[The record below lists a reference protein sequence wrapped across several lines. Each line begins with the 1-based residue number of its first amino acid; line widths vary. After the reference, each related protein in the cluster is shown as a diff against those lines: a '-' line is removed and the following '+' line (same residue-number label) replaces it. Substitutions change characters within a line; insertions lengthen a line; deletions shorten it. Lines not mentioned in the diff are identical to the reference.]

1 MIQLTREQQAAVY
14 APGDSIAVVAGA
26 GTGKTRVL
34 TERYLH
40 LVHEGADIRRI
51 LAVTFTEKAARE
63 MKERIRDSFDD
74 PERARQ
80 VEFAPISTIHAF
92 LARVLRERAL
102 DAGVDPRFAIADEIT
117 AELLLEQAMAEAVE
131 ANPDD
136 ALLDLSEGEDFLRA
150 LYKAARAT
158 PLDWNQLAAADVDP
172 DALRGK
178 IESLLA
184 GCDISAGGK
193 TGEKLKE
200 LVARRDDWLAFEFD
214 GFVDLVN
221 NWRGDAVAGIREQA
235 KELKQIVKAWPVRDA
250 ARRVSAAVVA
260 LLADIDARF
269 TALKRDDGLLD
280 FSDLEHVGLRL
291 LRDCPEVAADYDH
304 VLVDEYQDTS
314 LIQKALLDAIAAGR
328 SRFGVGDIKQ
338 SIYRFRYA
346 DADVF
351 AEFQRNSDKY
361 PLSGSF
367 RTRPEIVGFVNDL
380 FRRLFADTGVPPQD
394 LRAAREWEAR
404 SHACVE
410 LLSPEADR
418 APKARRREA
427 DALATRIRQLVEQER
442 VATYKECALL
452 LPRMSNLALYERA
465 LADRGM
471 PYVIVKG
478 RGYYAA
484 REVVEL
490 ANLLLLL
497 EDPCDRFRGVCV
509 MTSLLCGV
517 PEIDLLWLG
526 DDLLGSER
534 SEHIPSDRWA
544 RIENFRRRFTQ
555 WQDAMGRVDTGTLVE
570 QIFEQ
575 TRFADLML
583 LEPDGRRRHANLKKV
598 LRQARQTRLTA
609 PEFARGLLE
618 FREREVR
625 ESEAPVSSEDDN
637 AIRIMTVHASKGLEF
652 KLVAVADLTRSDGGR
667 RGPVLDPNG
676 RFGLKVRRGE
686 KTFAPPGYDDLKAW
700 DKRCEDAEERRLWY
714 VALTRAEEH
723 LIVSWPRYPRGGNP
737 LLDPLLDAPPPE
749 AIVLDAGKLAGRPAR
764 TGKARAVRAAL
775 RRGADLPDL
784 DRDVERAD
792 ELLARVG
799 AYAPPRED
807 RSPYIAAVADLVE
820 FDRCPRRYRLKRMLG
835 IELELPPEHGGE
847 APDSDEHPRRI
858 LGTAFHKVIAEI
870 GPGVVPD
877 EATVK
882 AHFPEARTQDVA
894 KIIEWCA
901 WFADQPLAERL
912 RDAKH
917 TAEMDFLVRIAGLP
931 VRGTI
936 DLYSRSLPLLLDWKT
951 SRKPKPEDYALQ
963 VAIYL
968 EALRS
973 LELPCPDHG
982 MLVYVDAGEICRVD
996 PVPLEPLIAAFKDA
1010 HATGFEPKQSDAC
1023 DYCDFR
1029 SACFKSDHCL
1039 PSQ

>member
-1 MIQLTREQQAAVY
+1 
-14 APGDSIAVVAGA
+14 PGDSIAVVAGA

-40 LVHEGADIRRI
+40 LVNEGADIRRI

-63 MKERIRDSFDD
+63 MKERIRASFDD

-102 DAGVDPRFAIADEIT
+102 DAEVDPRFGIADEIT
-117 AELLLEQAMAEAVE
+117 AELLLEQAMADAIE

-136 ALLDLSEGEDFLRA
+136 ALLDISEGEEFLRS
-150 LYKAARAT
+150 LYLAARAT
-158 PLDWNQLAAADVDP
+158 PLHWDQLAVADCDP
-172 DALRGK
+172 DTLRER

-184 GCDISAGGK
+184 GCAIDAGGK
-193 TGEKLKE
+193 TGQKLQE
-200 LVARRDDWLAFEFD
+200 LIARREDWLAFRFE

-221 NWRGDAVAGIREQA
+221 NWRGDAVAGIKEQA
-235 KELKQIVKAWPVRDA
+235 KQLKQIVKAWPVRA
-250 ARRVSAAVVA
+250 IAQRAGAAVVA
-260 LLADIDARF
+260 LLADIDRRY

-291 LRDCPEVAADYDH
+291 LESCPEVAAEFDH

-314 LIQKALLDAIAAGR
+314 LIQKALLDAIARGR
-328 SRFGVGDIKQ
+328 ARFGVGDIKQ

-346 DADVF
+346 DAGIF
-351 AEFQRNSDKY
+351 AEFQRASDRY

-380 FRRLFADTGVPPQD
+380 FRNLFRDTPVPSQD
-394 LRAAREWEAR
+394 LHAAREWEAK
-404 SHACVE
+404 AQPCVE
-410 LLSPEADR
+410 LLAPQADR
-418 APKARRREA
+418 APRARRMEA
-427 DALATRIRQLVEQER
+427 EALATRLMQLVETDGI
-442 VATYKECALL
+442 ASYGECAIL
-452 LPRMSNLALYERA
+452 LPRMSNLPLYERA

-471 PYVIVKG
+471 PYVVVKG

-497 EDPCDRFRGVCV
+497 EEPDSRFRGVCV

-517 PEIDLLWLG
+517 PEIDLLRLDG
-526 DDLLGSER
+526 ELPLGSEHP
-534 SEHIPSDRWA
+534 SGIPSERWE
-544 RIENFRRRFTQ
+544 RIETFRRRFAQ
-555 WQDAMGRVDTGTLVE
+555 WQDDMGRIDTGALVE
-570 QIFEQ
+570 KILEQ

-625 ESEAPVSSEDDN
+625 ESEAPVSSENDN

-652 KLVAVADLTRSDGGR
+652 KLVAVADLTKNTGGR
-667 RGPVLDPNG
+667 RGPVLDPSG
-676 RFGLKVRRGE
+676 RFGLKVRDGE
-686 KTFAPPGYDDLKAW
+686 KTLAPPGYDDLKAW
-700 DKRCEDAEERRLWY
+700 DKSCEEEEERRLWY

-723 LIVSWPRYPRGGNP
+723 LLVSWPRYPRGGNA
-737 LLDPLLDAPPPE
+737 LLDSLLDDPPPE
-749 AIVLDAGKLAGRPAR
+749 AIVLEVDKLAARPAR
-764 TGKARAVRAAL
+764 SGKARSVRAAL

-784 DRDVERAD
+784 DRDPERAD
-792 ELLARVG
+792 ELLARVN
-799 AYAPPRED
+799 AYQPPVED

-877 EATVK
+877 AETV
-882 AHFPEARTQDVA
+882 ALHFPEARPQDTA
-894 KIIEWCA
+894 KIIEWCQ
-901 WFADQPLAERL
+901 WFADQPLAAEL

-917 TAEMDFLVRIAGLP
+917 AAEMDFLVRIAGLP

-936 DLYSRSLPLLLDWKT
+936 DLYVRTLPLLIDWKT
-951 SRKPKPEDYALQ
+951 SRVPKPQDYSLQ
-963 VAIYL
+963 IAIYL

-973 LELPCPDHG
+973 LDMPCPEVG
-982 MLVYVDAGEICRVD
+982 MLVYVDAGEICEVK
-996 PVPLEPLIAAFKDA
+996 PEPLEPLIAAFRQA
-1010 HATGFEPKQSDAC
+1010 HFSGFVPRQSDAC

-1029 SACFKSDHCL
+1029 SACFKEDHSL